1 MKKIV
6 CSFVLLAGLL
16 AALCSCDPLNNNDQE
31 KEGTLYGS
39 WKLDTLT
46 IEASASV
53 IGSGAQNTSN
63 IDFIGNSGYL
73 YLSDANMA
81 TVKLGW
87 DVEMSSFT
95 FDAAK
100 KTIHFNKS
108 MDVSDDGKAIVLVG
122 TYEIIRLTPDHLA
135 LRQPDFNI
143 DIPGLFS
150 SHQTAIYKFHRVVG
164 D

>member
-16 AALCSCDPLNNNDQE
+16 AALCSCDPLNNNGQE

-63 IDFIGNSGYL
+63 IDFTRNSGYL
-73 YLSDANMA
+73 YLSDSNMA

-87 DVEMSSFT
+87 DVEMSAFT
-95 FDAAK
+95 YDATK
-100 KTIHFNKS
+100 NTIHFNKS

-122 TYEIIRLTPDHLA
+122 SYEITRLTPDHLV

-164 D
+164 E

>member
-63 IDFIGNSGYL
+63 IDFTGNSGYL

-95 FDAAK
+95 FDEK
-100 KTIHFNKS
+100 NHPLQQ
-108 MDVSDDGKAIVLVG
+108 VDGRIG
-122 TYEIIRLTPDHLA
+122 RRE
-135 LRQPDFNI
+135 
-143 DIPGLFS
+143 
-150 SHQTAIYKFHRVVG
+150 SHRAGRYL
-164 D
+164 